1 MLYDTIKSKNIEA
14 MKARD
19 SVSRAIYSV
28 LIGKLDLLKVA
39 KREKGEELS
48 DADCVGIIQKT
59 LKELEDEKNNYAKA
73 NNNQKVE
80 DISKQME
87 CAKALLP
94 KMLTE
99 EEVRNIV
106 SNLEDKSLPN
116 IMKYFKTN
124 YAGKCDM
131 SVVNKVAK
139 SYN

>member
-59 LKELEDEKNNYAKA
+59 LKELEDEKNNYAKV